1 MSKPS
6 PVLTIENWIPSEH
19 KYMAPKLNDKGG
31 KSISIISKQTNRSLN
46 ISTPLMMTWGI
57 SDFVDEKTGES
68 DGRYTISLQF
78 PRDDEKTS
86 SSDTFLSK
94 LKDFEN
100 QILDDAVKNSE
111 LWFGDDSL
119 SREVIKHMFFPI
131 LKYSKNKDTK
141 KVDFSRPPTLRAKVP
156 NYEGWNIEIYD
167 TQANLIFP
175 CENSNMTPMDFVPK
189 LSNVACVLSVSQI
202 WIGGKGF
209 GVMLKLV
216 QCVVKPKLIESVFG
230 KCHILLS
237 NDEIKTLEDQKL
249 PSSTSMETDVEEEE
263 EEVVPVTTVEDSDDE
278 KEGEIETTKPAAA
291 TVTVETAVAVPSA
304 VEPVKKK
311 VVRKK
316 V

>member
-6 PVLTIENWIPSEH
+6 PVLTVDNWNPSQQ

-31 KSISIISKQTNRSLN
+31 KSINIISTQTNRTLN

-78 PRDDEKTS
+78 LREDEKTAS
-86 SSDTFLSK
+86 SENFLSK

-100 QILDDAVKNSE
+100 QILDDAVKYSE
-111 LWFGDDSL
+111 QWFGDDSL

-141 KVDFSRPPTLRAKVP
+141 KIDYSRPPTLRAKVP
-156 NYEGWNIEIYD
+156 NYDGWNVEIYD

-175 CENSNMTPMDFVPK
+175 CENGNMTPMDFVPK

-230 KCHILLS
+230 KCHIQLS
-237 NDEIKTLEDQKL
+237 NDEMKTLDEQKL
-249 PSSTSMETDVEEEE
+249 PVASEVAEEDDEEEG
-263 EEVVPVTTVEDSDDE
+263 EVVPTTTVEDSDEEPDTPAVVAE
-278 KEGEIETTKPAAA
+278 VSAPPTPLVTTSNP
-291 TVTVETAVAVPSA
+291 
-304 VEPVKKK
+304 EPVKKK

-316 V
+316 P